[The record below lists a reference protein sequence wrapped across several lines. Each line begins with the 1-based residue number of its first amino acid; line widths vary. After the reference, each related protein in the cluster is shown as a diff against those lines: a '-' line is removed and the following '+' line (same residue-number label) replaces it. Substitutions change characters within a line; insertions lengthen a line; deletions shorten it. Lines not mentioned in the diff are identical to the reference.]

1 MEKENVQSVINIF
14 KNGVKKYNLEAY
26 RNNEDCF
33 IFSISDGVKRVFRQ
47 NFNIPLD
54 EEILMCRDTS
64 FWNNANQGVVVTD
77 NALYCLP
84 DNDNPEEFYIIKWS
98 DIVNVKYQEEDIYF
112 FINEEEYLP
121 IYIGSFFK
129 QGSVS
134 EWNFVAAGKKL
145 ANLFDSIAASVDYV
159 QTETIFDSINKH
171 LENEEFEL
179 AQKKIIEHIQTLN
192 KAEDLYC
199 AYYALG
205 NVYVTE
211 AENFRNKADK
221 TENEADKSLYIEQA
235 VALDEKAIG
244 MYDKALDNC
253 DETTSDYCYICYC
266 KANLILWDSVKARRL
281 LIKSMESSD
290 FEIASQ
296 SQELYNRTTKEL
308 LEKGYKDY
316 SLEKTLSLEEK
327 NNFQDLGIK
336 ERFCNAV
343 DYRQRKFLLV
353 VDTEKRIPGCYDT
366 TDQIQCVFSLEKI
379 PHDIKFPVGHPQ
391 ANILYLGHPLIP
403 TEYIPFEDATE
414 ILFLSKLREFCYLA
428 QCLGAEEIL
437 IRRTKGTDMSNSI
450 DKTLG
455 GSVDVGRKFLGASA
469 EFNNKVHEKRD
480 EQKNDA
486 MELVQHFQPTKYPF
500 CPSDLIWFDT
510 DDTWKN
516 MVRQRLNGNL
526 LSYREKITSSETIKL
541 SGSQIIDVKAAFSNL
556 LFKVS
561 GTKNSSV
568 EETFSKVE
576 ECEYVIDVKFKPV
589 HEFTEDNGITNRKI
603 NNPVEIIYKEGKG
616 FSQEESAFLE
626 ECKFCLED
634 DGIIDDTEKIFLMRK
649 RVKLGLSEERA
660 LELMEMC
667 LPKLTQEEQ
676 EYIELIKAI
685 MVDNEIPS
693 TAMRLI
699 NRERTVLNIS
709 EERAKELEAQCR
721 NIAEN

>member
-1 MEKENVQSVINIF
+1 MENVQSVIKIF
-14 KNGVKKYNLEAY
+14 ENGVKKYNLGVY

-33 IFSISDGVKRVFRQ
+33 LLSFSDGVKRSFRQ
-47 NFNIPLD
+47 NFNIPID
-54 EEILMCRDTS
+54 EKILMCRDTS

-77 NALYCLP
+77 NALYYLP
-84 DNDNPEEFYIIKWS
+84 DNDEPEELYIIKWS

-121 IYIGSFFK
+121 IYIGSFLK
-129 QGSVS
+129 QGDAT
-134 EWNFVAAGKKL
+134 EEAFAKAGKNL
-145 ANLFDSIAASVDYV
+145 ANVFDSIATSVDYV
-159 QTETIFDSINKH
+159 QTETIFDTVDRH

-179 AQKKIIEHIQTLN
+179 AQEKMFEHIQTLN
-192 KAEDLYC
+192 ESEDLYF
-199 AYYALG
+199 AYFALG
-205 NVYVTE
+205 NIYVRE
-211 AENFRNKADK
+211 ADAFRDKADK
-221 TENEADKSLYIEQA
+221 AENEADKNLYIEQV
-235 VALDEKAIG
+235 VALEEKAIA

-253 DETTSDYCYICYC
+253 DETTSDYCNICYF
-266 KANLILWDSVKARRL
+266 KAKLILWNSVKARRL

-290 FEIASQ
+290 FEIASH
-296 SQELYNRTTKEL
+296 SQELYNRSTKEL

-414 ILFLSKLREFCYLA
+414 LLFLSKLREFCYLA

-469 EFNNKVHEKRD
+469 EFDNKDHEKRD
-480 EQKNDA
+480 EQKNDT

-541 SGSQIIDVKAAFSNL
+541 SDSQIIDVKAAFSNL

-589 HEFTEDNGITNRKI
+589 HEFTENNVIITERVNK
-603 NNPVEIIYKEGKG
+603 PVEVVDKEDKG

-626 ECKFCLED
+626 ECRFCLED
-634 DGIIDDTEKIFLMRK
+634 DGIIDDTEKSFLMRK
-649 RVKLGLSEERA
+649 RIKLGLSEERA

-667 LPKLTQEEQ
+667 LPKLTQDEQ

-699 NRERTVLNIS
+699 NRERTILNIS
-709 EERAKELEAQCR
+709 EERAKELEAQCK
-721 NIAEN
+721 NSAEN